1 MARERVVVNMSVPPE
16 IYALL
21 DKTAREKKISR
32 SELLRR
38 SFKQYIASEKRWQ
51 MIRAWGAESA
61 RKMNLK
67 DERDLE
73 RIIHEYRAE

>member
-1 MARERVVVNMSVPPE
+1 MRTRLYTQRAIISICP
-16 IYALL
+16 A
-21 DKTAREKKISR
+21 KEKKISR

>member
-16 IYALL
+16 VYSLL
-21 DKTAREKKISR
+21 KKTASEKKISR

-38 SFKQYIASEKRWQ
+38 SFKQYIASEKRWR
-51 MIRAWGAESA
+51 MIREWGAESA